1 LKHPVPLVFLAWLAA
16 AVLALA
22 LAGCGGG
29 ADGDQTAR
37 IVERLLT
44 SGQDQ
49 NTQVRTFVGEMPSE
63 MPWDVPRYPGSK
75 VLASFVLEQAGQ
87 STYFI
92 MLDSDDAADQVLQ
105 FYEGAFDEDP
115 WQVEGFI
122 SGREAMAIQFSKIDD
137 ANVSGGLSVDG
148 LSEGG
153 SGAVLSVQQIEESG
167 AQEEQPFELGASRPL
182 PSTFPSEVPLYPG
195 ATVTDTT
202 WLRSAGGVEFLV
214 TLLTT
219 DAQEDVVK
227 FYRGEFAD
235 RGFTVA
241 DEAGEGSAVVLSFSQ
256 PATGGLEGRLTA
268 DVFQEDAAYTQ
279 VDVQLQ
285 VASSAPEGN

>member
-1 LKHPVPLVFLAWLAA
+1 LKHPLPLLFLAWLAT
-16 AVLALA
+16 AVFALA
-22 LAGCGGG
+22 FAGCGGE
-29 ADGDQTAR
+29 GDQTER

-44 SGQDQ
+44 SSQDQ

-92 MLDSDDAADQVLQ
+92 MLDSGDAAADVLQ
-105 FYEGAFDEDP
+105 FYEAAFDEDP

-153 SGAVLSVQQIEESG
+153 SGVALSVQQIEESG
-167 AQEEQPFELGASRPL
+167 AQEEKPFELGASRPL

-202 WLRSAGGVEFLV
+202 WLRSAGAVEFLA

-219 DAQEDVVK
+219 DAQEDVIK
-227 FYRGEFAD
+227 FYRGEFAEG
-235 RGFTVA
+235 GFTVA

-268 DVFQEDAAYTQ
+268 DIFQEDAAYTQ
-279 VDVQLQ
+279 VDIQLQ
-285 VASSAPEGN
+285 VASPASEGN

>member
-1 LKHPVPLVFLAWLAA
+1 LKHPLPRLFLACLLAA
-16 AVLALA
+16 GFTLGF
-22 LAGCGGG
+22 AGCGGG
-29 ADGDQTAR
+29 GDQTER
-37 IVERLLT
+37 IVDRLLT
-44 SGQDQ
+44 SAQDQ
-49 NTQVRTFVGEMPSE
+49 NTQVSTFVGKVPPD
-63 MPWDVPRYPGSK
+63 MPWELPRYAGSK
-75 VLASFVLEQAGQ
+75 VLASFVLDQAGQ

-92 MLDSDDAADQVLQ
+92 MLDSDDAAADVLQ

-137 ANVSGGLSVDG
+137 ANVSGGLSVDD

-153 SGAVLSVQQIEESG
+153 SGIALSVQRIDESG
-167 AQEEQPFELGASRPL
+167 AQEPKPFELGASRPL
-182 PSTFPSEVPLYPG
+182 PPNFPSDVPLYPDS
-195 ATVTDTT
+195 TVTDTT
-202 WLRSAGGVEFLV
+202 WLRSPGGVEFLV

-219 DAQEDVVK
+219 DAQADVID

-241 DEAGEGSAVVLSFSQ
+241 DEAGEGSAVVLSFGQ
-256 PATGGLEGRLTA
+256 PATGGLQGRLTA

-279 VDVQLQ
+279 VDIQLQ
-285 VASSAPEGN
+285 VSSVQGEGN

>member
-1 LKHPVPLVFLAWLAA
+1 LKHPLPLLFMAWLAT
-16 AVLALA
+16 AVFALA
-22 LAGCGGG
+22 FAGCGGE
-29 ADGDQTAR
+29 GDHTER

-44 SGQDQ
+44 SGQEQD
-49 NTQVRTFVGEMPSE
+49 TQVRTFVGEMPSE

-75 VLASFVLEQAGQ
+75 ILASFVLEQAGQ

-92 MLDSDDAADQVLQ
+92 MLDSDDAAADVLK

-148 LSEGG
+148 LPEGG
-153 SGAVLSVQQIEESG
+153 SGVSLSVQRIEESG

-182 PSTFPSEVPLYPG
+182 PSTFPSEVALYPG

-202 WLRSAGGVEFLV
+202 WLRSAGAVEFLV

-219 DAQEDVVK
+219 DAQEDVIE
-227 FYRGEFAD
+227 FYRAEFAD
-235 RGFTVA
+235 RGFTVV
-241 DEAGEGSAVVLSFSQ
+241 DEAGEGSAVVLSFSE
-256 PATGGLEGRLTA
+256 PATGELEGRLTT

-279 VDVQLQ
+279 VDIQLR
-285 VASSAPEGN
+285 VGSGAPEGN

>member
-1 LKHPVPLVFLAWLAA
+1 MKHPLPLLFVAWLATG
-16 AVLALA
+16 VLALA
-22 LAGCGGG
+22 FAGCGGG
-29 ADGDQTAR
+29 GDQTER

-44 SGQDQ
+44 SGQEQD
-49 NTQVRTFVGEMPSE
+49 TQVRTFVGEMPSE

-75 VLASFVLEQAGQ
+75 ILASFVLEQAGQ

-92 MLDSDDAADQVLQ
+92 MLDSDDAAADVLN

-137 ANVSGGLSVDG
+137 ANVSGGLSVDV
-148 LSEGG
+148 LSKGG
-153 SGAVLSVQQIEESG
+153 SGVTLSVQRIEESG
-167 AQEEQPFELGASRPL
+167 AQEDEPFELEASRPL

-202 WLRSAGGVEFLV
+202 WLRSAGAVEFLV
-214 TLLTT
+214 TLLTA
-219 DAQEDVVK
+219 DAQDDVIE
-227 FYRGEFAD
+227 FYRGEFTD
-235 RGFTVA
+235 RGFTVV
-241 DEAGEGSAVVLSFSQ
+241 DEAGEGFAIVLSFSE
-256 PATGGLEGRLTA
+256 PATGELEGRLTT

-279 VDVQLQ
+279 VDIQLR
-285 VASSAPEGN
+285 VGSAQGDGN

>member
-1 LKHPVPLVFLAWLAA
+1 MKHPVPLLFLAWLATG
-16 AVLALA
+16 VFALSF
-22 LAGCGGG
+22 AGCGGE
-29 ADGDQTAR
+29 GDQTER

-63 MPWDVPRYPGSK
+63 MPWDVPLPPGSK
-75 VLASFVLEQAGQ
+75 ILASFVLEQAGQ

-92 MLDSDDAADQVLQ
+92 MLDSDDAAAEVLN

-137 ANVSGGLSVDG
+137 ANVSGGLSVDV
-148 LSEGG
+148 LSKGG
-153 SGAVLSVQQIEESG
+153 SGVALSLQQVEGSG
-167 AQEEQPFELGASRPL
+167 AQEEQPFELEASRPL
-182 PSTFPSEVPLYPG
+182 PSTFPSDVALYPG

-202 WLRSAGGVEFLV
+202 WLRSAGAVEFLV

-219 DAQEDVVK
+219 DAQEDVVE

-235 RGFTVA
+235 RGFTVV
-241 DEAGEGSAVVLSFSQ
+241 DEAGEGFAVVLSFSE
-256 PATGGLEGRLTA
+256 PATGELEGRLTA
-268 DVFQEDAAYTQ
+268 DIFEEDAAYTR
-279 VDVQLQ
+279 VDIQLQ
-285 VASSAPEGN
+285 VGSAQGDGN